1 MQDDSHELTAYRRGN
16 QSWIQRFAVA
26 CRGVK
31 IAIRAEASLFV
42 HLFATVAVGLA
53 GAVLALSRLEW
64 GLVVLCVM
72 TALCAELM
80 NTAIE
85 RLAQAITDKTNPNI
99 RDALDI
105 ASGAVLV
112 VAVGAMLLGLLV
124 FLPKLWAIV

>member
-1 MQDDSHELTAYRRGN
+1 MQDDSHELPAYRRGN
-16 QSWIQRFAVA
+16 QSWIGRFAVA

-42 HLFATVAVGLA
+42 HLFATVVVGLA
-53 GAVLALSRLEW
+53 GAVLALSRVEW

-85 RLAQAITDKTNPNI
+85 RLARAITHEANPDI

-105 ASGAVLV
+105 ASGAVLI
-112 VAVGAMLLGLLV
+112 VAVGAMILGLLV
-124 FLPKLWAIV
+124 FLPKLWTLV